1 MSQLPA
7 LSLRVQGEDDGGRG
21 RRTDGSGSLCALNNQ
36 TRTVGRTKDEI
47 DSCRPYLTE
56 EQFITVSQAE
66 RIFICIWPRPGE
78 EEEEEEEKDYD
89 YCGMNRAVRLF
100 FCVPLFSGRCVFS
113 CCDLAWH
120 YARQL
125 LLGGL
130 GRARFLGSQPFF
142 FTHRDNQR
150 NNPREARTDTIRVII
165 THTHTHMCMMTSDAR
180 EHHFG
185 ERNTCRATRN
195 DHRLRQG

>member
-1 MSQLPA
+1 M
-7 LSLRVQGEDDGGRG
+7 
-21 RRTDGSGSLCALNNQ
+21 
-36 TRTVGRTKDEI
+36 GRTKDEI

-56 EQFITVSQAE
+56 QQFITVSQAE
-66 RIFICIWPRPGE
+66 RIYMYFYIYAYGRE
-78 EEEEEEEKDYD
+78 RREEEEEKDYD

-100 FCVPLFSGRCVFS
+100 FFCVPLFSALCVLLLWS
-113 CCDLAWH
+113 LASH

-130 GRARFLGSQPFF
+130 AAFLARSLSFSYVR
-142 FTHRDNQR
+142 RDNQR

-165 THTHTHMCMMTSDAR
+165 THTRWPLRR

-185 ERNTCRATRN
+185 ERSNIHTHAICLARRN
-195 DHRLRQG
+195 DHRL

>member
-1 MSQLPA
+1 MSHPNHQCPNYQ
-7 LSLRVQGEDDGGRG
+7 LSLFCWALREFKGKTTV
-21 RRTDGSGSLCALNNQ
+21 DGSGSLCALNNQ

-66 RIFICIWPRPGE
+66 RIFICIWPRRG

-130 GRARFLGSQPFF
+130 GSAARAFL
-142 FTHRDNQR
+142 
-150 NNPREARTDTIRVII
+150 ARSLSFSHTAIINVI
-165 THTHTHMCMMTSDAR
+165 TPAR
-180 EHHFG
+180 
-185 ERNTCRATRN
+185 RAPT
-195 DHRLRQG
+195 QYE